1 VDLSIQEIVN
11 PSKSVRIENL
21 KAHSKEKE
29 KEKEKNRVGKHTQK
43 KKRYG

>member
-29 KEKEKNRVGKHTQK
+29 KDRVGKHTQK

>member
-29 KEKEKNRVGKHTQK
+29 KEKDRVGKHTQK